1 MKKIKEFLNSFEL
14 ENLEHIMFETVVEFV
29 NGRDG
34 AEEILENES
43 DNDAENIMGPFL
55 KKLGLKLEEFGF
67 EKDSQETLGFGWES
81 TDDDNTF
88 AFESLMHDMSFFLN
102 QCAESVSCH
111 VDEVLD
117 DSVFGVPTFEQ
128 LWNDEPY

>member
-1 MKKIKEFLNSFEL
+1 VKKIKEFLNSFEL
-14 ENLEHIMFETVVEFV
+14 ENLEYIMFETVVEWL

-34 AEEILENES
+34 AEEILYNES
-43 DNDAENIMGPFL
+43 DNDAENIIGPFS

-67 EKDSQETLGFGWES
+67 EKDSQETFGFGWES